1 VTLALTFVLLA
12 LALGVVFFG
21 ASLFLQGYLYNEPA
35 DRLPIRAAAAGV
47 LVAAFLTAW
56 VAVNARPG
64 AADRYGTLFE
74 FNPTASQPFDELDA
88 VRRAGPI
95 DAEGHPKETA
105 VAYKK
110 LGPRFV
116 EAKNTSR
123 PFVLT
128 TADYM
133 VVAVDVKEKD
143 GETKTRYEAELD
155 ANGKYPSGAVRVFR
169 EVGGPRY
176 IEFSQLGMPSPVYV
190 PSRGALLG
198 AVALNALHFAA
209 WLAAFWLVMRFS
221 LGHAVGL
228 AAGFGL
234 AAMLILMPL
243 LFDRNRTEA
252 HPVPQRTQ
260 PAAPPAEPPTDL
272 K

>member
-1 VTLALTFVLLA
+1 MTLALTFVLLA

-21 ASLFLQGYLYNEPA
+21 VSLFLQGYLYSEPA
-35 DRLPIRAAAAGV
+35 DRLPVRAAAAGV

-56 VAVNARPG
+56 VAVNTRPG

-74 FNPTASQPFDELDA
+74 FNPTASQPFVEFDA

-95 DAEGHPKETA
+95 DAGGSPKETA
-105 VAYKK
+105 VAYRK

-116 EAKNTSR
+116 DAKDTSR

-133 VVAVDVKEKD
+133 VVAVEVKEKD

-155 ANGKYPSGAVRVFR
+155 PNGKYPSGAVRVFR

-190 PSRGALLG
+190 PSRGALL
-198 AVALNALHFAA
+198 AAMALNALHFVV

-221 LGHAVGL
+221 LGHALGL
-228 AAGFGL
+228 ATGFGL

-243 LFDRNRTEA
+243 LFDRNRMDA
-252 HPVPQRTQ
+252 HQARPPLQS
-260 PAAPPAEPPTDL
+260 PAHQAEPFVER